1 VIKIVPQEPVLDQ
14 IRRDH
19 PNWLGR
25 AEEKRKAA
33 IAAGKVGDGD
43 GIWSDIKG
51 LFIRAQHYKCGYCE
65 EPMAEIAEGKT
76 EGIGVDYDIEHFR
89 PKNRVQEWPTA
100 EVLAERPGID
110 YGHQVAAGPAT
121 GYVRLAF
128 EPQNYLVSCKLC
140 NSYYKRDRFPIA
152 GQPEAV
158 ATQRADLDAVEL
170 PLLLFPFGED
180 GDDPEK
186 LLTFEGAA
194 IGPLATLAGYDRL
207 RARVVIDFFELD
219 SRAGL
224 LQGRSAVIKML
235 FPELEQRGVPDA
247 DSFVEALQSARFP
260 YAACARAFVRLYDED
275 PEAAQRHYLAARAY
289 LQTKDPTIWR

>member
-25 AEEKRKAA
+25 AEAKREAA
-33 IAAGKVGDGD
+33 VAAGKVGDGD

-89 PKNRVQEWPTA
+89 PKNRVQDWPSKG
-100 EVLAERPGID
+100 VLAERPGID
-110 YGHQVAAGPAT
+110 YADRVAAGLAA

-128 EPQNYLVSCKLC
+128 DPQNYLVSCKLC
-140 NSYYKRDRFPIA
+140 NSFYKGDRFPIA
-152 GQPEAV
+152 GRPESV
-158 ATQRADLDAVEL
+158 AILRSELDAVEL
-170 PLLLFPFGED
+170 PLLFFPFGED
-180 GDDPEK
+180 GDDPEE

-194 IGPLATLAGYDRL
+194 IGPRPTLADHERL

-219 SRAGL
+219 SRGGL
-224 LQGRSAVIKML
+224 LYGRSAVIKML
-235 FPELEQRGVPDA
+235 FPELERRGVPDA
-247 DSFVEALQSARFP
+247 DAFVEALQSARFP
-260 YAACARAFVRLYDED
+260 YAACARAFVQLYDED
-275 PEAAQRHYLAARAY
+275 PEAARRHYLAARAY